1 MVKLDKIYT
10 RGGDKGYTSLGDGTR
25 VKKSNQ
31 RVLVYGE
38 LDEANAILGMCINYS
53 KESIRSSLEVIQ
65 NDLFDLGAD
74 ICVPDNDNIKKTKLT
89 ITESQVENL
98 EKMIDAMNSELDA
111 LSSFILPGGSKSS
124 ALLHLARCVIRR
136 AERNLVVLEE
146 VEKINSIISKYL
158 NRLSD
163 FLFVAA
169 RYENKG
175 IGDILWKPGKSQ
187 KIK

>member
-25 VKKSNQ
+25 VKKNNQ

-38 LDEANAILGMCINYS
+38 LDEANAVIGMCINYCQNLT
-53 KESIRSSLEVIQ
+53 KSSLQIIQ

-74 ICVPDNDNIKKTKLT
+74 ICVPESFKKKNKLS
-89 ITESQVENL
+89 ITESQVTNL
-98 EKMIDAMNSELDA
+98 EEMIDKMNNELDS
-111 LSSFILPGGSKSS
+111 LSSFILPGGTKSS
-124 ALLHLARCVIRR
+124 ALLHLARCVVRR
-136 AERNLVVLEE
+136 AERNLVILEE
-146 VEKINSIISKYL
+146 AEKINSVIAKYI

-169 RYENKG
+169 RYENKK

-187 KIK
+187 N

>member
-10 RGGDKGYTSLGDGTR
+10 RGGDKGFTSLGDGTR

-38 LDEANAILGMCINYS
+38 LDEANSIIGMCINYTS
-53 KESIRSSLEVIQ
+53 NVTKSSLQMIQ

-74 ICVPDNDNIKKTKLT
+74 ICVPDNVKKSKLC

-98 EKMIDAMNSELDA
+98 ENMIDKINTELES
-111 LSSFILPGGSKSS
+111 LTSFILPGGTKSS
-124 ALLHLARCVIRR
+124 ALLHLARCVVRR

-146 VEKINSIISKYL
+146 VDKINSIIGKYL

-169 RYENKG
+169 RYENREV
-175 IGDILWKPGKSQ
+175 GDILWKPGKSQ
-187 KIK
+187 T